1 MNASP
6 KMIQKRHEIKKI
18 WKNLKVK
25 KLKNY

>member
-18 WKNLKVK
+18 WKNLKVEK
-25 KLKNY
+25 SKNY